1 MSDERPLTTH
11 RSSRRLRLVVLGPH
25 FEPDTAPTG
34 RVLTRIVHEL
44 AARGHELHVVAALP
58 WYREH
63 AVEPAWTGRLVRRQR
78 VPWGSIRRVHPFPGH
93 DRRNLPRRAV
103 GFAGFSLLA
112 GWSGLAAGG
121 WFRRHDA
128 VIAMSPPLTMGIT
141 GRLVAWSHRAALVFN
156 VQDIFPD
163 AAVETGAISNR
174 QVIAAASWLERLSYR
189 SAAAVTVLSED
200 LAENVLGK
208 LPVTRSDRVRVI
220 PNFVDTA
227 QLRPADRMTAYRR
240 ELGIGD
246 EPVLLYAGNVGY
258 SQSLELLVEAAR
270 RRPDVTVLIN
280 GDGSAR
286 PELERAAAGLA
297 NVRFAGYVP
306 DERLGEVLATG
317 DIHTVPLR
325 RGLARVSVPSKIYSI
340 LAAGRPVVA
349 AIDADTEVP
358 RILTASGAGICVL
371 PDDLDRFVAAVDTLV
386 DDPGRAVEMGQR
398 GRQWVE
404 QAASP
409 AAVAEAYE
417 RLVVELRP

>member
-1 MSDERPLTTH
+1 
-11 RSSRRLRLVVLGPH
+11 
-25 FEPDTAPTG
+25 
-34 RVLTRIVHEL
+34 
-44 AARGHELHVVAALP
+44 
-58 WYREH
+58 
-63 AVEPAWTGRLVRRQR
+63 
-78 VPWGSIRRVHPFPGH
+78 
-93 DRRNLPRRAV
+93 
-103 GFAGFSLLA
+103 
-112 GWSGLAAGG
+112 
-121 WFRRHDA
+121 
-128 VIAMSPPLTMGIT
+128 MSPPLTMGIT

-174 QVIAAASWLERLSYR
+174 QVIAAASWLERVSYR

-200 LAENVLGK
+200 LAENVRGK
-208 LPVTRSDRVRVI
+208 LPMTRSDRVRVI

-306 DERLGEVLATG
+306 VERLGEVLATG

-371 PDDLDRFVAAVDTLV
+371 PDDLDTFVAAVDTLV
-386 DDPGRAVEMGQR
+386 DDPGRAIEMGQR

-417 RLVVELRP
+417 RLVLELRA

>member
-1 MSDERPLTTH
+1 MTTH

-63 AVEPAWTGRLVRRQR
+63 AVEPGWTRRLVRRQR

-93 DRRNLPRRAV
+93 NRRNLLRRAL

-121 WFRRHDA
+121 WLRRHDA
-128 VIAMSPPLTMGIT
+128 VIAMSPPLTMGVT
-141 GRLVAWSHRAALVFN
+141 GRLVAWSHRAAFVFN

-174 QVIAAASWLERLSYR
+174 QVISVASWLERLSYR
-189 SAAAVTVLSED
+189 TADAVTVLSDD
-200 LAENVLGK
+200 LASNVLGK
-208 LPVTRSDRVRVI
+208 VAAARRDRVHTI
-220 PNFVDTA
+220 PNFVDTTH
-227 QLRPADRMTAYRR
+227 LRPADRLTNYRR
-240 ELGIGD
+240 ELGIGE

-349 AIDADTEVP
+349 AIDAETEVP
-358 RILTASGAGICVL
+358 RILTASGAGISVP
-371 PDDLDRFVAAVDTLV
+371 PDDLDRFVAAVATLV
-386 DDPGRAVEMGQR
+386 DDPARAIEMGQR

-404 QAASP
+404 RAASP

-417 RLVVELRP
+417 RLVVELRA